1 MANTVVTPCLMGIW
15 TKVATNV
22 TTGFIHILD
31 NSPSAYYQTYRTTGG
46 AAPTGL
52 TEAVKFDGS
61 MEIKSSIGIDIYVWA
76 QSDIGSVR
84 VDT

>member
-1 MANTVVTPCLMGIW
+1 MANPVLVVCPAGAW

-22 TTGFIHILD
+22 TTGYIHVLD

-46 AAPTGL
+46 AAPTDL

-61 MEIKSSIGIDIYVWA
+61 MEIKSSVGIDVYVWA
-76 QSDIGSVR
+76 NGDIGSVR